1 MSVTFVDLKKEKKK
15 SQATDLTG
23 VIHLEA
29 LLIFQ
34 YELLFSGFTSNGNN
48 IAGHCWRYLFTPIHS
63 PLISNSNYENC
74 HKTFPT
80 IPVPF
85 LFCNKNIE

>member
-1 MSVTFVDLKKEKKK
+1 ME
-15 SQATDLTG
+15 
-23 VIHLEA
+23 II
-29 LLIFQ
+29 LLDIV
-34 YELLFSGFTSNGNN
+34 G
-48 IAGHCWRYLFTPIHS
+48 RYLFTPIHS
-63 PLISNSNYENC
+63 LLISNSNYENC